1 VCEGS
6 LERFSETLA
15 SAGSAAATHSG
26 RCGCHRC
33 GRWRAIVERSSAGQ
47 KTAFTSLLQ
56 KALGHEYEMEILDQ
70 RDNLPRQPG
79 GKFEEFISRVS

>member
-1 VCEGS
+1 MDRIVV
-6 LERFSETLA
+6 RFVTDDPL
-15 SAGSAAATHSG
+15 TTD
-26 RCGCHRC
+26 
-33 GRWRAIVERSSAGQ
+33 Q
-47 KTAFTSLLQ
+47 KTAFTGLLQ